1 MSESTQEA
9 FNEFVKKF
17 KERLESVIPDE
28 SIAENCSKCFE
39 KLKIYKEF
47 TDDLIKKGANYLT
60 IIEHITEELA
70 KTNDT
75 DVNSIASSSTFHEDE
90 LVEDLNL
97 MRGWLSNRVGM
108 EMQAIKSL
116 KDLEGF
122 VDSLIE
128 DKNNLENENR
138 NLKDQL
144 KDCEE
149 STLVPIDQTIT
160 SNVIATLRHENDDLK
175 KIIIRNRH
183 TLHRIQ
189 NKSSGS
195 STDSND
201 DHSNDCEEHLDALK
215 RQLAEKDR
223 TIEALLAKVKSLM
236 KSKSSDSSETESES
250 DKANKSG
257 SSSSASNE
265 SHDLTDS
272 ENKEQD
278 KLKKLKEGYK
288 ELALLLKE
296 KYDKLRKQRDK
307 IKELM
312 KQLEQCAA
320 REEESI
326 ELKELI
332 AQLRHKNENLTKE
345 LDDIKANMD
354 PLDDIKRQFEICNN
368 ELERF
373 KQREGVLARKLALQ
387 EEHVQT
393 CLEEREM
400 MVNMKNDMLNSIL
413 KCKTEL
419 AKYNVE

>member
-1 MSESTQEA
+1 MSERSQEA
-9 FNEFVKKF
+9 FDEFVKKF
-17 KERLESVIPDE
+17 KDRLESVIPDAA
-28 SIAENCSKCFE
+28 IAEDCSKCFE
-39 KLKIYKEF
+39 KLKIYKDF
-47 TDDLIKKGANYLT
+47 TDGLIKNGANYLN

-75 DVNSIASSSTFHEDE
+75 DVNSIASSSTFHEEE
-90 LVEDLNL
+90 LVEDLDL
-97 MRGWLSNRVGM
+97 LRGWLSKRVGM
-108 EMQAIKSL
+108 EMQAIRSL
-116 KDLEGF
+116 NDLEAF
-122 VDSLIE
+122 VDGLIE
-128 DKNNLENENR
+128 NKHNLENENR

-175 KIIIRNRH
+175 QIIIRNKH
-183 TLHRIQ
+183 TLNRIQ
-189 NKSSGS
+189 NKTSDS
-195 STDSND
+195 STDSD
-201 DHSNDCEEHLDALK
+201 DHGNDCEEQLDALK
-215 RQLAEKDR
+215 RKLAEKDR
-223 TIEALLAKVKSLM
+223 TIEALLAKVKKLM
-236 KSKSSDSSETESES
+236 KSKSSDSSETDSES
-250 DKANKSG
+250 DKANKSD

-278 KLKKLKEGYK
+278 KLRKLKEGYK

-312 KQLEQCAA
+312 KQLEECAA

-326 ELKELI
+326 ELKDLI
-332 AQLRHKNENLTKE
+332 AQLRRKNEDLTKE
-345 LDDIKANMD
+345 LDEIKANMD

-393 CLEEREM
+393 FLEEREN

-413 KCKTEL
+413 ICKTEL

>member
-1 MSESTQEA
+1 MSESSQDA

-17 KERLESVIPDE
+17 KDRLEIVIPDE
-28 SIAENCSKCFE
+28 AIAEDCSKCFA

-75 DVNSIASSSTFHEDE
+75 DVNSIASSSTFHEEE

-97 MRGWLSNRVGM
+97 LRGWLSKRVGM
-108 EMQAIKSL
+108 EMQAIRSL
-116 KDLEGF
+116 NDLEGI
-122 VDSLIE
+122 VDGLIE
-128 DKNNLENENR
+128 NKNHLENENR
-138 NLKDQL
+138 NLKEQL

-149 STLVPIDQTIT
+149 STLVPMDETIT

-175 KIIIRNRH
+175 QIIIRNRH
-183 TLHRIQ
+183 TLHLLQ

-195 STDSND
+195 SADSD
-201 DHSNDCEEHLDALK
+201 DHGNDCEEQLDALK

-223 TIEALLAKVKSLM
+223 TIEALLAKVKNLM

-250 DKANKSG
+250 DKANKSD

-278 KLKKLKEGYK
+278 KIRKLKEGYK
-288 ELALLLKE
+288 ELALLLKY

-312 KQLEQCAA
+312 KQLEQCVA

-326 ELKELI
+326 DLKELI
-332 AQLRHKNENLTKE
+332 AQLRRQNENLTKE

-354 PLDDIKRQFEICNN
+354 PLDDIKRQSEICHN
-368 ELERF
+368 ELERM
-373 KQREGVLARKLALQ
+373 KQREGALARKLALQ

-393 CLEEREM
+393 FLEEREN
-400 MVNMKNDMLNSIL
+400 MVNMNNDMLNSIL